1 MEHTIVVDILERVGV
16 PILTLMGGWFAHLFR
31 TRQKK
36 EQDILSNV
44 QQILAMQKQYIA
56 EQDEENKHTRDIN
69 KRLEAKLDGKN
80 KSIRKANWCKY
91 TNEGEGCPVLHQE
104 EKNDGDHYDKCET
117 CKYNVDSEA

>member
-1 MEHTIVVDILERVGV
+1 MEHTIVVDILERVGI
-16 PILTLMGGWFAHLFR
+16 PILTLFGGWFAHLFR

-56 EQDEENKHTRDIN
+56 EQDEENKRTRDIN

-91 TNEGEGCPVLHQE
+91 TNEGEGCPVLNQE
-104 EKNDGDHYDKCET
+104 EKNDGEDKCET
-117 CKYNVDSEA
+117 CKYHADGED